1 MLKQT
6 RKFLMML
13 MLLAF
18 GGCATLP
25 TGPSV
30 RVMPTPGKPFD
41 QFMSEDAICRQWA
54 ERQIGMNPQEISSQN
69 AVSGAAV
76 GTAIGAGAGALLG
89 AASGKVGAGAAI
101 GAGSGLLIGT
111 ASGAS
116 SGQIY
121 GEEVQRRYDNAYV
134 QCMYSEGNQVP
145 GIVTQP
151 ARRYT
156 PNYPP
161 PDM

>member
-1 MLKQT
+1 MPNQT
-6 RKFLMML
+6 RKFL
-13 MLLAF
+13 LLSVLLVF

-30 RVMPTPGKPFD
+30 RVMPAPGKPFD

-54 ERQIGMNPQEISSQN
+54 EKQIGMNPQEMSNQN

-89 AASGKVGAGAAI
+89 AASGHAGAGAAI
-101 GAGSGLLIGT
+101 GAGSGLLVGT

-116 SGQIY
+116 SGQLY
-121 GEEVQRRYDNAYV
+121 GAEAQRRYDNVYI
-134 QCMYSEGNQVP
+134 QCMYSKGNQVP
-145 GIVTQP
+145 SNPIKRYVP
-151 ARRYT
+151 A
-156 PNYPP
+156 YPP
-161 PDM
+161 PGMIVY

>member
-1 MLKQT
+1 MLK
-6 RKFLMML
+6 FSSML
-13 MLLAF
+13 ILLVV

-30 RVMPTPGKPFD
+30 RVMPAPGKPFD

-54 ERQIGMNPQEISSQN
+54 EKQIGMNPQEISNQN

-89 AASGKVGAGAAI
+89 AASGHAGAGAAI
-101 GAGSGLLIGT
+101 GAGSGLLVGT

-116 SGQIY
+116 SGELY
-121 GEEVQRRYDNAYV
+121 GAQAQQRYDNVYI
-134 QCMYSEGNQVP
+134 QCMYSKGNQVP
-145 GIVTQP
+145 GIMTRPV
-151 ARRYT
+151 RRYV
-156 PNYPP
+156 PAYPP
-161 PDM
+161 PGM